1 MQRVNT
7 PYLCAA
13 ILLACVSYGG
23 TVRAD
28 GLNGMY
34 LGASVGRER
43 NEYGNGFVDDI
54 YEHAAAESGDELKY
68 SARSVNRLDNM
79 WWTYAGYMFTPNI
92 GIDAGFMHLG
102 EWTYLA
108 DANLESVGGAKPAVI
123 NATLSSHGPALSLFL
138 RLPLTESWD
147 VNMRLGDYYAKS
159 QLVTG
164 LTFDSKFT
172 ATPQSSSGS
181 SLLVTAGTAY
191 GFAGH
196 WTVRL
201 DYLRVNQAGNDG
213 TTGKYD
219 VNALAAGITFIF

>member
-1 MQRVNT
+1 
-7 PYLCAA
+7 
-13 ILLACVSYGG
+13 
-23 TVRAD
+23 
-28 GLNGMY
+28 MY

-43 NEYGNGFVDDI
+43 NEYDSGFVDDI
-54 YEHAAAESGDELKY
+54 YEHAATEVGDELKFT
-68 SARSVNRLDNM
+68 SRSVNRLDNM
-79 WWTYAGYMFTPNI
+79 WWTYVGYMFTPNI

-102 EWTYLA
+102 ELTYLA
-108 DANLESVGGAKPAVI
+108 TANVQAGTATKPAAI
-123 NATLSSHGPALSLFL
+123 NATLTSHGPTLSLLL

-147 VNMRLGDYYAKS
+147 VNMRLGDYYGKT

-164 LTFDSKFT
+164 LDFESKYT
-172 ATPQSSSGS
+172 AAPQSSSGS

-201 DYLRVNQAGNDG
+201 DYLRINQAGNG
-213 TTGKYD
+213 ATTGKYD